1 MSTSVRGGLR
11 TGHPAGG
18 YAATAATWIG
28 GLILFAP
35 VFWMVLTSFK
45 SEQDAVA
52 DPPTLFFVP
61 TLSHYAEVFS
71 SGVFA
76 SAWNSVLASVM
87 STLFVIIF
95 AVPAA
100 YALSVR
106 PVPKAKDALFFFIS
120 TKMMPVAA
128 GIVPLYLI
136 AKDLDLLNTRLI
148 LIILYTGMNLP
159 LAIWMIRSFMSEVP
173 GELLEAARLDGASP
187 AREMATI
194 ILPLIAPGLA
204 STALLCFIFAWNEY
218 FLAVNFT
225 TTVAT
230 LPIFM
235 QKFLSFGKLYTAQI
249 AAVATLVNL
258 PVVLAGWFV
267 QKSLVRGLTFGA
279 VK

>member
-1 MSTSVRGGLR
+1 MSASARGRLR
-11 TGHPAGG
+11 TGSAVGG
-18 YAATAATWIG
+18 HAATFATWIG
-28 GLILFAP
+28 GLLLFAP

-52 DPPTLFFVP
+52 DPPTLFFAP
-61 TLSHYAEVFS
+61 TLAHYAEVFS

-76 SAWNSVLASVM
+76 AAGNSVLASGV
-87 STLFVIIF
+87 STLLVTIL

-136 AKDLDLLNTRLI
+136 AKDLDLLNTRLV

-159 LAIWMIRSFMSEVP
+159 LAIWMIRSFMIEVP
-173 GELLEAARLDGASP
+173 GELLEAARLDGAGRV
-187 AREMATI
+187 REMVTI

-230 LPIFM
+230 LPIFL

>member
-1 MSTSVRGGLR
+1 MSAASVRPPKA
-11 TGHPAGG
+11 GHAAGNRV
-18 YAATAATWIG
+18 ATIATWIG
-28 GLILFAP
+28 GLLLFAP

-45 SEQDAVA
+45 TEQDAVA
-52 DPPTLFFVP
+52 DPPKLFFVP
-61 TLSHYAEVFS
+61 TLAHYAEVFA

-76 SAWNSVLASVM
+76 SAWNSILAAVL
-87 STLFVIIF
+87 STLLVILL

-128 GIVPLYLI
+128 GIVPLYMI
-136 AKDLDLLNTRLI
+136 ARDLDLLNTRLV
-148 LIILYTGMNLP
+148 LVLLYTGMNLP
-159 LAIWMIRSFMSEVP
+159 LAIWMIRSFMAEVP
-173 GELLEAARLDGASP
+173 GELLEAARLDGAGRL
-187 AREMATI
+187 REMATI
-194 ILPLIAPGLA
+194 ILPLTAPGLA

-230 LPIFM
+230 LPIFL

-258 PVVLAGWFV
+258 PVVLAGWLV

>member
-1 MSTSVRGGLR
+1 MSAAAGRGLR
-11 TGHPAGG
+11 TGHPTGSLL
-18 YAATAATWIG
+18 ATGATWIG
-28 GLILFAP
+28 GLLIFAP

-45 SEQDAVA
+45 TEQDAVA
-52 DPPTLFFVP
+52 DPPKLFFVP
-61 TLSHYAEVFS
+61 TLAHYGEVFA
-71 SGVFA
+71 SGVLA
-76 SAWNSVLASVM
+76 SAWNSAVASLV
-87 STLFVIIF
+87 STLLVVILAI
-95 AVPAA
+95 PAA

-106 PVPKAKDALFFFIS
+106 PVPKSKDVLFFFIS

-136 AKDLDLLNTRLI
+136 ARDLDLLNTRSI
-148 LIILYTGMNLP
+148 LVILYTGMNLP
-159 LAIWMIRSFMSEVP
+159 LAVWMIRSFMAEVP
-173 GELLEAARLDGASP
+173 GELLEAARLDGAS
-187 AREMATI
+187 ALREMVTI

-230 LPIFM
+230 LPIFL

-258 PVVLAGWFV
+258 PVVLAGWLV